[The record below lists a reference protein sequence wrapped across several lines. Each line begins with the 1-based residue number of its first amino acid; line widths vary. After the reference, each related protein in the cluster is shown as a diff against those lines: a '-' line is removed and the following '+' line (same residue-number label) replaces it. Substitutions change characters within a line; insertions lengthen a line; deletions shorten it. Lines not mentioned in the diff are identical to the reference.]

1 MEKYPYLNEA
11 IAHVLSRRRA
21 ELAMSKKKLS
31 EEAMIA
37 RIHIT
42 ALEAGTQCP
51 SMNVVFYCR
60 FVERRVMVMC
70 PSMNVVFYLSEALD
84 MKPDVF
90 VREVMEEIECFKSKE
105 RERTHGIRR

>member
-11 IAHVLSRRRA
+11 IARVLSRRRA
-21 ELAMSKKKLS
+21 KLAMSKKKLS

-51 SMNVVFYCR
+51 SLNVVF
-60 FVERRVMVMC
+60 F
-70 PSMNVVFYLSEALD
+70 LSEALD
-84 MKPDVF
+84 MKPDAF
-90 VREVMEEIECFKSKE
+90 VHEVMEEIEALRSTE
-105 RERTHGIRR
+105 RVRSW

>member
-1 MEKYPYLNEA
+1 MF
-11 IAHVLSRRRA
+11 LSRNLLSGTDGKVSVFERGDCPRPEPQESRTCHEQEEVIRRGYDRTYSHYGLGSWHA
-21 ELAMSKKKLS
+21 
-31 EEAMIA
+31 
-37 RIHIT
+37 
-42 ALEAGTQCP
+42 
-51 SMNVVFYCR
+51 V
-60 FVERRVMVMC
+60 

>member
-1 MEKYPYLNEA
+1 MDGKVSVFERGDC
-11 IAHVLSRRRA
+11 HVLSRRRA

-51 SMNVVFYCR
+51 SMNVVFY
-60 FVERRVMVMC
+60 
-70 PSMNVVFYLSEALD
+70 LSEALD

>member
-1 MEKYPYLNEA
+1 MHGTIIPCFCQEICYPVWMEKYPYLNEA

-42 ALEAGTQCP
+42 ALEAGSQ
-51 SMNVVFYCR
+51 S
-60 FVERRVMVMC
+60 
-70 PSMNVVFYLSEALD
+70 PSMNVVFYLCEALGLTPVD
-84 MKPDVF
+84 FVSQVMDEVELLKKANKPQSWYV
-90 VREVMEEIECFKSKE
+90 
-105 RERTHGIRR
+105 

>member
-51 SMNVVFYCR
+51 SMNVVFY
-60 FVERRVMVMC
+60 
-70 PSMNVVFYLSEALD
+70 

>member
-1 MEKYPYLNEA
+1 MF
-11 IAHVLSRRRA
+11 LSRNLLSGTDGKVSVFERGDCPRPEPQESRTCHEQEEVIRRGYDP
-21 ELAMSKKKLS
+21 
-31 EEAMIA
+31 

-42 ALEAGTQCP
+42 ALEAGTQ
-51 SMNVVFYCR
+51 
-60 FVERRVMVMC
+60 C

>member
-11 IAHVLSRRRA
+11 IARVLSRRRA
-21 ELAMSKKKLS
+21 KLAMSKKKLS

-51 SMNVVFYCR
+51 SMNVVFFLC
-60 FVERRVMVMC
+60 
-70 PSMNVVFYLSEALD
+70 EALD
-84 MKPDVF
+84 MKPDAF
-90 VREVMEEIECFKSKE
+90 VREVMEEIEALRSTE
-105 RERTHGIRR
+105 RVRS

>member
-42 ALEAGTQCP
+42 ALEAGHAV
-51 SMNVVFYCR
+51 SFH
-60 FVERRVMVMC
+60 ERSVL
-70 PSMNVVFYLSEALD
+70 PQ
-84 MKPDVF
+84 
-90 VREVMEEIECFKSKE
+90 
-105 RERTHGIRR
+105 

>member
-42 ALEAGTQCP
+42 ALEAGSQ
-51 SMNVVFYCR
+51 S
-60 FVERRVMVMC
+60 
-70 PSMNVVFYLSEALD
+70 PSMNVVFYLCEALGLTPVD
-84 MKPDVF
+84 FVSQVMDEVELLKKANKPQSWYV
-90 VREVMEEIECFKSKE
+90 
-105 RERTHGIRR
+105 